1 MINKIKIP
9 GSKAAKPQQNEDIE
23 RYNRRLHRKW
33 LDQSIFEPREE
44 APEHATEWLWT
55 YKNNRP
61 NMTIGAITP
70 DMKLKM
76 AA

>member
-1 MINKIKIP
+1 MINKIKIL
-9 GSKAAKPQQNEDIE
+9 GSKVAKPQQNEDIE

-55 YKNNRP
+55 YTCDRP
-61 NMTIGAITP
+61 NISSCGITP
-70 DMKLKM
+70 AIKLKK